1 MVSLPIGGFMP
12 IPLAMMIPFMA
23 TQSMVMGQAFG
34 MGFQYGKRKISAMS
48 NEEFNKTTMEAIAS
62 EMFASYEKIIP
73 NLKTQ
78 MADNQGLQ
86 NFIIA
91 KLLDMPRD
99 LISDFFNSITGQ
111 QTSQTGEPVHTEE
124 EIKTFT
130 EETAGKFLSPEE
142 QQSTVSPTDPD
153 ITTGTVIT
161 KSQTQ
166 LDSESNIDKNEKF
179 LDELVSLHRIF
190 MALANSNGGIYLGVT
205 YTGAQATKRR
215 DTLLLQKRAQI
226 DVVSRLRVAYHQTYG
241 VWY

>member
-91 KLLDMPRD
+91 RLLDMPRD

-111 QTSQTGEPVHTEE
+111 QTSQTTETQQQLDQFS
-124 EIKTFT
+124 KDTQDQ
-130 EETAGKFLSPEE
+130 FLSPEE
-142 QQSTVSPTDPD
+142 KIAQSTDFTDPD
-153 ITTGTVIT
+153 ITTGTTTTISVQWNNQT
-161 KSQTQ
+161 DTYTQ
-166 LDSESNIDKNEKF
+166 LQLKTLIAKQN
-179 LDELVSLHRIF
+179 SLFNHEV
-190 MALANSNGGIYLGVT
+190 NSLTSLQVGSST
-205 YTGAQATKRR
+205 YNATK
-215 DTLLLQKRAQI
+215 
-226 DVVSRLRVAYHQTYG
+226 LRIAGLTNWLHIHRTAYHEATG
-241 VWY
+241 IWV